1 VLVAESRGAEAVV
14 VVEGALAE
22 LGGAAA
28 LEAPRL
34 RLALGRAL
42 VAAGSRRKRA
52 VAALV
57 AAERDLARLG
67 AEHWRAQAVR
77 ELRRL
82 GHRVAA
88 RPRASA
94 SDGVEGLTDRELAVA
109 RLVHDRHT
117 NKEIARRL
125 YLSEKT
131 VEAHLRNIFAKLRV
145 SSRVAVAREIER
157 LGAAGAAAAAPA

>member
-1 VLVAESRGAEAVV
+1 MLLSAEA
-14 VVEGALAE
+14 A
-22 LGGAAA
+22 
-28 LEAPRL
+28 
-34 RLALGRAL
+34 
-42 VAAGSRRKRA
+42 
-52 VAALV
+52 
-57 AAERDLARLG
+57 LARLG

-82 GHRVAA
+82 GHRVAP
-88 RPRASA
+88 RPRAGGE
-94 SDGVEGLTDRELAVA
+94 DGVEGLTERELAVA

-145 SSRVAVAREIER
+145 SSRVAVARELER
-157 LGAAGAAAAAPA
+157 LGAAGAAWTAPA